1 METEFVFQP
10 ANQFC
15 QPAWYGK
22 ERNQMN
28 ITLTTCGRLSR
39 RGFLQLAGASTA
51 GVLLTACA
59 ATTPGEPAP
68 VPDSAEAGAPATAD
82 ITIEYMM
89 NDAELTGAEIEQFQE
104 ANPGILINRI
114 EPDATSYFA
123 RLAAGTPPDIFRLQ
137 APQFPQLLAQRIPL
151 NLQPYIDVSDVIKV
165 DDLAPANNYYRSSG
179 GPLDIGD
186 GDVYGMVKDWSPD
199 LTIWANLDVIEE
211 AGLPV
216 PSFTE
221 PMTYEEVRGYAEQ
234 IAQFEGDRVVMRGFD
249 INAPWIERI
258 WMVWLEGLESSLFS
272 DDFTQMNLVENELA
286 QEAVEYHYQLAADK
300 LSSSPISPSPSW
312 PGQDFANGDLGL
324 VQYGFWFSGGVLI
337 WADEELQPKIDEG
350 RIVMLPSPTW
360 KGVKRGPTITATGS
374 IVTGATQHPDEAYR
388 VFEWYN
394 AREPAAN
401 RAASGWGVP
410 ALKSMY
416 DSIPKE
422 GTYRSQVWGVLEQ
435 EMNFADTTV
444 RFNPYLQGGEPGVV
458 AGLFIQFYEQA
469 LRGETTFDEML
480 QRIESETNLAIQD
493 GIDRIG

>member
-1 METEFVFQP
+1 
-10 ANQFC
+10 
-15 QPAWYGK
+15 
-22 ERNQMN
+22 MN
-28 ITLTTCGRLSR
+28 ATLTSRGRLSR

-51 GVLLTACA
+51 GVFLAACA
-59 ATTPGEPAP
+59 AATPGQPAP
-68 VPDSAEAGAPATAD
+68 AAESAGAAAPATAD
-82 ITIEYMM
+82 VTIEYMM

-151 NLQPYIDVSDVIKV
+151 NLQPYIDVSDVIQV
-165 DDLAPANNYYRSSG
+165 DDLASANNYYRSGG
-179 GPLDIGD
+179 GPLEIGQ

-211 AGLPV
+211 AGLPA

-221 PMTYEEVRGYAEQ
+221 PMTYEEVRGYAER
-234 IAQFEGDRVVMRGFD
+234 IAQFDGDRVVMRGFD
-249 INAPWIERI
+249 INVPWIERI
-258 WMVWLEGLESSLFS
+258 WMVWLEGLGSSLFS
-272 DDFTQMNLVENELA
+272 DDFTEMNLVENELA
-286 QEAVEYHYQLAADK
+286 REAVEYHFQLAADR

-337 WADEELQPKIDEG
+337 WADEELQPKVDEG

-374 IVTGATQHPDEAYR
+374 IVTGATQHPDEAYK

-416 DSIPKE
+416 DSIPRE

-435 EMNFADTTV
+435 EMQDAETTV

-458 AGLFIQFYEQA
+458 ASLFIQFYEQA
-469 LRGETTFDEML
+469 LRGEITFDEML
-480 QRIESETNLAIQD
+480 QKIEAESNLAIED